1 MTQETT
7 RLTRRRLLAAGA
19 AAGAMTMAGAG
30 PALAREILRMS
41 TLGPGTSPNL
51 VMTAFSNI
59 VNRRLPEYEI
69 QLNSTGAATRH
80 IIEVARGNM
89 AFCMGSP
96 VLTALLRKQAA
107 MYAKIDQAPEWATHL
122 RTVLNFPMGLYHIV
136 VYAGSGIETLGGVRG
151 KRVFLGP
158 PGSAA
163 YATMA
168 QLFENVAG
176 LIPGKDFQV
185 VNLGWDAAT
194 SSFQD
199 GNLDVYCNPTNA
211 PSPALTQIAVMNPI
225 RFLGI
230 PDEELESEP
239 VQALTGRPG
248 FRVAQLKAGT
258 YGENQVN
265 PRDVNTLSVTVGI
278 ITNEWQDEEMIR
290 RMVLVFYEGVADMAA
305 SAPWMAEITPEAAV
319 QDINLALHPG
329 ALSALQELGVTIPE
343 AARG

>member
-1 MTQETT
+1 MKTN
-7 RLTRRRLLAAGA
+7 RYLMTRRNLFASA
-19 AAGAMTMAGAG
+19 AAFAGLTALG
-30 PALAREILRMS
+30 TAPVLAREILRMS
-41 TLGPGTSPNL
+41 TLAPGTSPNL
-51 VMTAFSNI
+51 VMTAFANM
-59 VNRRLPEYEI
+59 VNRNLPEYEI

-80 IIEVARGNM
+80 VIEVARGNM

-96 VLTALLRKQAA
+96 VLTALLRNQAA
-107 MYAKIDQAPEWATHL
+107 MYSNIEQAPEWVTHL

-136 VYAGSGIETLGGVRG
+136 VYANSGIETLAGVQG

-168 QLFENVAG
+168 QLFKDVAG
-176 LIPGKDFQV
+176 LTPGKDFQV

-194 SSFQD
+194 ASFQD

-230 PDEELESEP
+230 PEAELGSEA
-239 VQALTGRPG
+239 VTAMTKRPG
-248 FRVAQLKAGT
+248 FRIAQLKAGT

-265 PRDVNTLSVTVGI
+265 DGDVNTLSVTVGI
-278 ITNEWQDEEMIR
+278 ITNEWQNTEMIR
-290 RMVLVFYEGVADMAA
+290 QMVRVFYDGISEMA
-305 SAPWMAEITPEAAV
+305 STAPWMAAITPQSAV
-319 QDINLALHPG
+319 EDINLALHPG
-329 ALSALQELGVTIPE
+329 ALAALEELGVTIPE
-343 AARG
+343 QARG